1 MSSPLLVKS
10 FGFASLSCDLEGA
23 SFPRVPRSRRSY
35 CFKHVWLFMVAGENS
50 GVLLRLWS
58 HLNGAPEDSACPFS
72 CDWGNKNYCGPMMT
86 LGALERV
93 LSRCALSPLD
103 IGE

>member
-1 MSSPLLVKS
+1 MKS
-10 FGFASLSCDLEGA
+10 FGFASLSCDLEGHIA
-23 SFPRVPRSRRSY
+23 SN
-35 CFKHVWLFMVAGENS
+35 VWLFMAAGENS

-72 CDWGNKNYCGPMMT
+72 CDWGNKSHCGPMMT
-86 LGALERV
+86 LGALEQV

-103 IGE
+103 TGE